1 MDENLIG
8 EIKNGNIHISIS
20 EFKDKKY
27 LDIRKYF
34 TNNEG
39 EFAPTRKG
47 ISLTSEQYAE
57 LLTLLNENKQTIT
70 EKLK

>member
-1 MDENLIG
+1 MSETVIG
-8 EIKNGNIHISIS
+8 EIKKGTILVSIS

-34 TNNEG
+34 TNKEG

-47 ISLTSEQYAE
+47 ISLTSEQFQE
-57 LLTLLNENKQTIT
+57 LLTLLK
-70 EKLK
+70 EKNDEILDNLN